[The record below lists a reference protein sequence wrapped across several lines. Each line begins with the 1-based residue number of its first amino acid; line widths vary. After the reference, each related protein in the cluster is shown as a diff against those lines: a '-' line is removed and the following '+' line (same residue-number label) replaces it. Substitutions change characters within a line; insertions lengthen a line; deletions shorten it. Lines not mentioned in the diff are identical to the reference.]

1 MLLFRRNTQAPYWR
15 CSHLHAACT
24 KKRERKDKTHTAH
37 MHISKKVVVVDLIK
51 LLPCARTL
59 IIRVPPLVAMIIRCT
74 RRLVGTAV
82 YTHQRPPLAGVSLP
96 TSLADF
102 TCRLHLLTLL
112 AAPSLAH
119 EKISKWAHTR
129 ENFLCISNIIQV
141 HLDVHL
147 HLGKMVTSSAQNVDL
162 HAALLTIALWAKWR
176 KILDGPPLHHQRNT
190 FPFACKPQRTQRRQ
204 CERRS

>member
-119 EKISKWAHTR
+119 EKLSKWAHTR
-129 ENFLCISNIIQV
+129 ENFFFISNIIQV
-141 HLDVHL
+141 L
-147 HLGKMVTSSAQNVDL
+147 SS
-162 HAALLTIALWAKWR
+162 
-176 KILDGPPLHHQRNT
+176 
-190 FPFACKPQRTQRRQ
+190 
-204 CERRS
+204 